1 MPKKS
6 RNVEEI
12 HAVKEKIIAE
22 ALELISQKVM
32 EEFSMRKLA
41 ARLGIA
47 AKTIYNYYQNKDEIY
62 LEILIKGFESLN
74 GKIATARLS
83 EKQPKK
89 KLAAMLQAYI
99 DFGIQNVDFYALMFT
114 LHVPKFSDYIG
125 TPMES
130 IAKRELDTALQVT
143 YNFAEVV
150 QEIYQNRQDL
160 PEEHMQ
166 NKLVHLWCHVHGFVA
181 GYNNSVLTYMH
192 KNPIVLREE
201 IVRLVLEN
209 I

>member
-1 MPKKS
+1 MPKKP

-12 HAVKEKIIAE
+12 HAVKEKIITE
-22 ALELISQKVM
+22 ALDLISQKGM

-41 ARLGIA
+41 TRLGIA

-74 GKIATARLS
+74 GKIAAARLS

-89 KLAAMLQAYI
+89 KLEAMLRAYI
-99 DFGIQNVDFYALMFT
+99 DFGTENVDFYALMFT
-114 LHVPKFSDYIG
+114 LHVPKFSDYVG

-143 YNFAEVV
+143 YSFAEVV
-150 QEIYQNRQDL
+150 QEIYQDRQDIA
-160 PEEHMQ
+160 EERMQ

-181 GYNNSVLTYMH
+181 GYNNSILTYMH
-192 KNPIVLREE
+192 KNPLVLREE
-201 IVRLVLEN
+201 IVKLVLDN
-209 I
+209 L